1 MYDSRLLRKLIAL
14 ALDEDLPY
22 GDITSRAIRSDASV
36 RAFIMAREPLV
47 ACGVGIAS
55 IVFAELGWQVDVE
68 PLVEDGAEVEDGAK
82 ILNLFGPGR
91 AIVNAER
98 TILNFM
104 QRLSGIA
111 SHVRRTMADSSGV
124 VLLDTRKTTPGW
136 RVLEKYAV
144 SVGGARNHRLGL
156 SDMVMVKNNHID
168 LSGEDLNTY
177 FETLY
182 ATKPYYAPVQV
193 EVRSLEELKRVVPYK
208 PDSVLL
214 DNMSLDQIKSCI
226 EFLREGVWMPSVE
239 VSGRVSPEQARGLGQ
254 LGVDTVSTSF
264 LMHGSHPADLSL
276 RILSK
281 AE

>member
-1 MYDSRLLRKLIAL
+1 MYDSRLLKKLIAL

-22 GDITSRAIRSDASV
+22 GDVTSRAIHSDASV
-36 RAFIMAREPLV
+36 GAFIMAREPLV
-47 ACGVGIAS
+47 VCGVGIAAM
-55 IVFAELGWQVDVE
+55 VFAELGLQVDVE
-68 PLVEDGAEVEDGAK
+68 HLVEDGAEVEDGARIINIFGSGRG
-82 ILNLFGPGR
+82 ILT
-91 AIVNAER
+91 AER

-111 SHVRRTMADSSGV
+111 SHVRRIMSDSPGV
-124 VLLDTRKTTPGW
+124 ILLDTRKTTPGW

-144 SVGGARNHRLGL
+144 AVGGAHNHRMGLG
-156 SDMVMVKNNHID
+156 DMAMVKNNHID
-168 LSGEDLNTY
+168 LSGADLDAY

-182 ATKPYYAPVQV
+182 ATKPHFAPVQV

-214 DNMSLDQIKSCI
+214 DNMSLDQIKGCI
-226 EFLREGVWMPSVE
+226 EFLREGSWRPAIE

-264 LMHGSHPADLSL
+264 LMHGSQPADLSL
-276 RILSK
+276 RILAKS
-281 AE
+281 E